1 MKQRSIYLDDETF
14 EELRAIAYQEHLTI
28 SEVIRRYLHRG
39 SPVNIDKHRPVEEE
53 GEARIRE
60 LPVAE

>member
-14 EELRAIAYQEHLTI
+14 EELRAIAFRERITI

-39 SPVNIDKHRPVEEE
+39 TPTEKVEHRPLEEPNE
-53 GEARIRE
+53 NWGPVGE
-60 LPVAE
+60 